1 MSELHDHLS
10 HDLKALRYLDALES
24 RDLGTVA
31 AMWEDASRDGELER
45 VLTELDEELFKAEA
59 AAKAGLSVGLQG
71 ASAPEH
77 LMEPVG
83 PPGAGPRRRRGHAG
97 WTFVVKEE
105 AMKGAR
111 LRILA
116 AAVIVLVVGGAVAIF
131 VVNSFGPPPVNPN
144 IRQLGNPDE
153 RV

>member
-71 ASAPEH
+71 SAAPEH
-77 LMEPVG
+77 LTDPLDAPAPSSAETAIQTPS
-83 PPGAGPRRRRGHAG
+83 RRRGRAG
-97 WTFVVKEE
+97 WTLVVKEE

-111 LRILA
+111 RRILA
-116 AAVIVLVVGGAVAIF
+116 AAV
-131 VVNSFGPPPVNPN
+131 SHGPHRRVHT
-144 IRQLGNPDE
+144 QAGCPD
-153 RV
+153 

>member
-24 RDLGTVA
+24 GDLGTVA

-59 AAKAGLSVGLQG
+59 AAKAGHSVGLQG

-83 PPGAGPRRRRGHAG
+83 PPGAGPRRRRGRAG
-97 WTFVVKEE
+97 WTLVVKEE

-111 LRILA
+111 RRILA
-116 AAVIVLVVGGAVAIF
+116 AAVARPPSQGPYAGGL
-131 VVNSFGPPPVNPN
+131 PRLKNPCN
-144 IRQLGNPDE
+144 AKHAPSQ
-153 RV
+153 